1 MCVHACAERGKIRV
15 AGGAGGLM
23 HKLGMWMY
31 EGEMWMC
38 VCGGGG
44 DVCMCVC
51 DVCRGRSAKK
61 QGGRCLGCKG
71 SAGGSRKNVLW
82 REKKKVKRLLKRV

>member
-1 MCVHACAERGKIRV
+1 MCVCVHACAERGKIRV

-44 DVCMCVC
+44 ECVYVCVMCVGGGVQKNKGAGAW
-51 DVCRGRSAKK
+51 DAKDRPGDPERMYCGETK
-61 QGGRCLGCKG
+61 KG
-71 SAGGSRKNVLW
+71 
-82 REKKKVKRLLKRV
+82 EKIV